1 MKKTFTLIALFAL
14 VTTSVFANN
23 YTLSWAHTLD
33 GNTAA
38 ADNAVEVSK
47 SADGHIL
54 VLNSWGSASY
64 PPSYTGAPAE
74 SMHFYVDGVLAK
86 DDRGNEIIGSDYKA
100 SDGTS
105 MNNNIA
111 LQKMDPVTGQ
121 IKWIVYTD
129 RGDVFHNYAHVQ
141 PAKDGGAFL
150 LLYVRHWAED
160 KMTILSRI
168 RGTNGTVVTLETQ
181 QGIYQITKNK
191 VTSTHL
197 YYVPVLA
204 KVSADGEVKWA
215 KVLWDVTPHTDL
227 QYPPSW
233 LSLTNGFTVDN
244 DENLYVSGNFRTT
257 LTFTKK
263 DGTHESMAPQSI
275 AGWDG
280 DVQKQVGD
288 LFLVKFDK
296 DGNYLAGLTQVG
308 TVDYAGFY
316 LLTEKDNKIYAAGYA
331 RSKGTPFKLG
341 SFDMNVSKDKF
352 CFIVA
357 GFNKDLTPFFATS
370 YNANNQVRA
379 LQLNGLQ
386 SIDNALYLTG
396 SASVNEAGGAWSDQS
411 GNPVLTPTLVKRHQ
425 GYALKINPNDGAVL
439 ASGVNTQTTYISKF
453 TGVYL
458 TKDKNNQQ
466 TIHAFGYDMGPG
478 AIDFVLEE
486 NAATKTLANTGHS
499 VVMNSG
505 TGIIGV
511 AITPVTFDGRVVF
524 FNRFGQAKTAG
535 FKATYM
541 DGTETAPVNCWS
553 AAVYSYTSNGIISNG
568 EPFTNIPSGIKDITL
583 KPATNGKIYNL
594 NGIYVG
600 TSVEDLTKG
609 IYIRD
614 GKKFVIK

>member
-64 PPSYTGAPAE
+64 RPSYTGAPAE
-74 SMHFYVDGVLAK
+74 SMHFYVDGVQAK

-168 RGTNGTVVTLETQ
+168 HGTNGTVATLETQ

-191 VTSTHL
+191 ATSTHI

-204 KVSADGEVKWA
+204 KIAANGEVKWA

-227 QYPPSW
+227 QRAPSW
-233 LSLTNGFTVDN
+233 LSLTNGFAVDN
-244 DENLYVSGNFRTT
+244 DENLYIAGNFRAT

-263 DGTHESMAPQSI
+263 DGTQESMAPQSI

-296 DGNYLAGLTQVG
+296 DGNYLAGITQAG

-316 LLTEKDNKIYAAGYA
+316 LLTAKDNKIYAAGYA

-396 SASVNEAGGAWSDQS
+396 SASVNELGGAWSDEA
-411 GNPVLTPTLVKRHQ
+411 GNPVLTPTLEKNYQ

-439 ASGVNTQTTYISKF
+439 ASGVNTQTTSISKF

-458 TKDKNNQQ
+458 AKDENNQQ

-499 VVMNSG
+499 VVMNSVS
-505 TGIIGV
+505 V
-511 AITPVTFDGRVVF
+511 ATTPVAFDGRVVF
-524 FNRFGQAKTAG
+524 FNRFGQALTAG

-541 DGTETAPVNCWS
+541 DGTETTPVNCWS
-553 AAVYSYTSNGIISNG
+553 AAVYSYTGNGIISTG
-568 EPFTNIPSGIKDITL
+568 EPFGDVPTEIKGNIL
-583 KPATNGKIYNL
+583 KYAAIGKIYNL
-594 NGIYVG
+594 NGTCVG
-600 TSVEDLTKG
+600 TSAENLPKG

-614 GKKFVIK
+614 GKKFVVK